1 MESATAA
8 ALFPTPLSL
17 EQVAA
22 LTLQQVLMAVQG
34 WLHSEQQAAAFQQQ
48 LTAFKE
54 QIDALK
60 HQLDWFKRQPFGQK
74 SEKRI
79 TEAPANQLSLG

>member
-1 MESATAA
+1 MDKIAGHWYDFPMKSATAA

-34 WLHSEQQAAAFQQQ
+34 WLHSEQQAA
-48 LTAFKE
+48 
-54 QIDALK
+54 
-60 HQLDWFKRQPFGQK
+60 QP
-74 SEKRI
+74 S
-79 TEAPANQLSLG
+79 NSN